1 MRRVWAG
8 IGQAVESAAIAAVGL
23 VLCALVLLAVWGV
36 DQGFAG
42 DPLVHWRIAA
52 DAWLVGH
59 GVDLS
64 LELGRDAVIA
74 VGIEAASRPF
84 AITLGA
90 WGIGLLTL
98 WLHWRSGR
106 RLAELPML
114 DAGIATA
121 SGALATGAV
130 GLLAAVS
137 AQHPVASPD
146 LAQAFA
152 LPALVALVGM
162 VAAIV
167 RVHGHDWLDA
177 AARALTI
184 EDRWMRP
191 IRAALRTGAG
201 GAVAVLGVGGLVLG
215 VGLFARF
222 ADGLLVMES
231 LQVTHLG
238 AFVLFLL
245 QLVLAPV
252 AIVWAA
258 AWAVGP
264 GFMIGTG
271 SHVSPLST
279 DLGPIPAMPLLSA
292 IDPEAAPW
300 MLAVVALPVVAAV
313 VVGALA
319 RQTILAGTAARPVH
333 WWELAIAGIGG
344 GVLAGAL
351 LGLAAML
358 SSGSIGPGRLA
369 EAGPD
374 AVLVAAWG
382 ALEVGV
388 GLLIGLVVGGRGL
401 GSLAREGE
409 GSTIREVLGLR
420 AGNDGADA
428 STGDADADAQETRP
442 VAPVAEPAVAAPT
455 PVEPAPAEPGPV
467 EPGRVEPVAG
477 APVPDAPQETS
488 PVVAVSMED
497 RAATQAVD
505 PVEAPAGGTPA
516 TDDGAEPAHE
526 RDAAHPDPTA
536 DGDEHPR

>member
-42 DPLVHWRIAA
+42 DPLVQWRIAA

-64 LELGRDAVIA
+64 LELGRDAVLA

-106 RLAELPML
+106 RLAELPIV
-114 DAGIATA
+114 DAVIATV

-167 RVHGHDWLDA
+167 RVHGHDWLHA

-184 EDRWMRP
+184 EDRWLRP

-201 GAVAVLGVGGLVLG
+201 GAVAVLGIGGLVLG
-215 VGLFARF
+215 IGLFARF
-222 ADGLLVMES
+222 AEGLLVMES

-258 AWAVGP
+258 AWAIGP

-271 SHVSPLST
+271 SHVSPLGT
-279 DLGPIPAMPLLSA
+279 DLGPIPAMPLLTA

-319 RQTILAGTAARPVH
+319 RQSILAGTAERPVH
-333 WWELAIAGIGG
+333 WWELAIAGVGG
-344 GVLAGAL
+344 GVLAGAM

-358 SSGSIGPGRLA
+358 ASGSIGPGRLA
-369 EAGPD
+369 ETGPD

-388 GLLIGLVVGGRGL
+388 GLLLGLVVGGRGV

-409 GSTIREVLGLR
+409 GSTIRDVLGLR
-420 AGNDGADA
+420 VGKGGADA
-428 STGDADADAQETRP
+428 STGEADADEQETRP
-442 VAPVAEPAVAAPT
+442 VAPLADPQ
-455 PVEPAPAEPGPV
+455 
-467 EPGRVEPVAG
+467 
-477 APVPDAPQETS
+477 DAS
-488 PVVAVSMED
+488 PVVPVPTED
-497 RAATQAVD
+497 QAATHAADAV
-505 PVEAPAGGTPA
+505 EEPAGGAGA
-516 TDDGAEPAHE
+516 TDGGAEPARE
-526 RDAAHPDPTA
+526 GDAPHPTPSA
-536 DGDEHPR
+536 DGERPR